1 MSEQYYVQ
9 CFNNGKPFGY
19 RRPLGPRA
27 GLLTSGSL
35 DVNVGGQCAV
45 CDSPFPMSR
54 EEAERIV
61 NNMPL
66 VNGSGRVA
74 MLFPQS

>member
-9 CFNNGKPFGY
+9 CFNGGKPFGY
-19 RRPLGPRA
+19 RKPLDPG
-27 GLLTSGSL
+27 

-74 MLFPQS
+74 RLFTQS